1 MVLKEPCGLVLE
13 TRGKPSSLVPFI
25 MPKRIAQTPGNV
37 QISETIGSGPFVFRK
52 DLWRPGERTIYD
64 KFKDYKPRLEP
75 PSGLSGGKVVYLDR
89 VEWIKITDPQTTL
102 NPLANADIDMI
113 EPPV

>member
-64 KFKDYKPRLEP
+64 KFKDYKPRPAP
-75 PSGLSGGKVVYLDR
+75 PSGLSGGQGVYFDHLR
-89 VEWIKITDPQTTL
+89 GINLTDPPTTL
-102 NPLANADIDMI
+102 NALANGEI
-113 EPPV
+113 